1 MTTKKPNEIVTE
13 ALSVA
18 ASVAYTKKEISK
30 LQKEIES
37 LKEERLVEVIEGPE
51 GPKGEQGPR
60 GIIGAKGD
68 RGEIGPQGIPG
79 IPGEKGEKGDQGDRG
94 ERGDVGERGERGPK
108 GEQGPQGERGEQGLR
123 GEKGDKG
130 DRGESGPMGPV
141 GPRGEAGQRGESGER
156 GLQGEQGEV
165 GPQGPQGLQGP
176 KGEPGERGI
185 PGIQGPQGEKGD
197 KGDKGDSGPQGEK
210 GDKGDPGKDADFSAI
225 QQEVNKF
232 KDVLQK
238 DVTDYKVKINQ
249 AISKGF
255 GGGSGG
261 SGEVNLRYLD
271 DVDTKN
277 LANNRYLRYNAANN
291 KFEFATVSTGGGGA
305 DQDLNTTDSVSFAE
319 LTVTGNTTV
328 EHIIPSA
335 NVTYDLGSSTS
346 RFRSLYLSGNTIY
359 LGTTEIKSNN
369 GIVELPAGTKIG
381 GVVPGADSSATANAA
396 YAKANTAYSL
406 AQAAYDQ
413 ANTGGGGGGAS
424 DSLNLQFTN
433 ANAVTYRMVSLNSS
447 AQTVLASSLDIGQ
460 VDKVIGMLDS
470 DGETVAFGVVTNPSW
485 SWTPEQSLYLG
496 SNGTV
501 VTTSTVDGA
510 AFSLKI
516 GTAISST
523 QAFIK
528 IGTPIIL

>member
-261 SGEVNLRYLD
+261 SGEVNLRRLD
-271 DVDTKN
+271 DVDTTN
-277 LANNRYLRYNAANN
+277 LGDGKVISYNAASG
-291 KFEFATVSTGGGGA
+291 KFQFV
-305 DQDLNTTDSVSFAE
+305 
-319 LTVTGNTTV
+319 TV
-328 EHIIPSA
+328 EGVS
-335 NVTYDLGSSTS
+335 
-346 RFRSLYLSGNTIY
+346 
-359 LGTTEIKSNN
+359 
-369 GIVELPAGTKIG
+369 G
-381 GVVPGADSSATANAA
+381 GVDETARAIANAA
-396 YAKANTAYSL
+396 YAQANTATTL

-413 ANTGGGGGGAS
+413 ANTGGGGGGGAS

-496 SNGTV
+496 SNGTI